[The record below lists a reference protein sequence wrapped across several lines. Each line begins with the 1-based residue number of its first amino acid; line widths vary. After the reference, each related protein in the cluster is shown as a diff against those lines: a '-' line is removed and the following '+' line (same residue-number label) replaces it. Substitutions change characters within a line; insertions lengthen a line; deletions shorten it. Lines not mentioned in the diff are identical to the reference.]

1 MMRASL
7 VLSMLLACAGFIAS
21 ASAQYPY
28 VPPPLRCIPL
38 SEGPGILAGI
48 VPTSASPMARRDLAI
63 LKFTYTP
70 LPKEADVALRGVR
83 DRLEARL
90 RDARP
95 SAVRVYGGPAELRGE
110 TLAERPIELS
120 ALGSQLGA
128 QRILA
133 GRIDGD
139 ASDVHVVLDIFDTN
153 TGARLWRTDKSA
165 PLADLLALELELAK
179 EVGTY
184 AFPNLTA
191 DERQALAA
199 SVTSDQSAY
208 VHYVRGLAYLRDTS
222 TTSEA
227 VAQFTAAAREA
238 PKVGEVWSG
247 LALAY
252 SAMASSSLADSV
264 DRNSLVSLATAAANK
279 ASTLAPEAAHA
290 WIAQGA
296 VLASSDPPRPFD
308 ALVAY
313 ERAVIL
319 EPANA
324 EAQRRLGRAMLQQGR
339 ATDAQMHLL
348 RAITLQPEDPLP
360 LVDLGELELNQHAY
374 GQSCRALDLAL
385 SMNPRIASAY
395 LLRAMA
401 RLGRGG
407 DVRQAW
413 IDAET
418 GRRLGSEI
426 GGQAV
431 AALVDVAA
439 RDTAGATDRVRELQR
454 RLRSRK
460 HISVSDGGYTALALA
475 AIGDRRGAL
484 DLLERVQ
491 PRGPDLYSFLHRPGF
506 DWLWT
511 DIRFRRLLQASNAGV
526 GK

>member
-7 VLSMLLACAGFIAS
+7 VLSMLIACVGFVAS

-48 VPTSASPMARRDLAI
+48 VPTSASSMVRRDLAI
-63 LKFTYTP
+63 LQFTYTP
-70 LPKEADVALRGVR
+70 LPKEADVALRGLR
-83 DRLEARL
+83 NRLEARL

-95 SAVRVYGGPAELRGE
+95 SAMRVYGGPAELRGE

-120 ALGSQLGA
+120 ALGSQMGA

-165 PLADLLALELELAK
+165 PLADLLALELELARA
-179 EVGTY
+179 VGTY

-191 DERQALAA
+191 DERQALA
-199 SVTSDQSAY
+199 SSITNDQSAY
-208 VHYVRGLAYLRDTS
+208 VHYVRGVAYLRDTS
-222 TTSEA
+222 MTAEA
-227 VAQFTAAAREA
+227 VAQFRAAARDA

-252 SAMASSSLADSV
+252 SEMASSFLFDSSGRDSLESLAM
-264 DRNSLVSLATAAANK
+264 AAANK
-279 ASTLAPEAAHA
+279 ASTLAPEAAHS

-296 VLASSDPPRPFD
+296 VLAGSQPSRPFD

-313 ERAVIL
+313 ERAAIL
-319 EPANA
+319 EPMNA
-324 EAQRRLGRAMLQQGR
+324 EAHRRLGRAMLQQGR
-339 ATDAQMHLL
+339 AADAQMHLL

-360 LVDLGELELNQHAY
+360 LIDLGELELNQHAY

-401 RLGRGG
+401 RLGRG
-407 DVRQAW
+407 DVRHAW

-439 RDTAGATDRVRELQR
+439 RDSAGATDRVRELQR